1 MGKRI
6 ALVALVLVSVLV
18 GGWFYKNQHPARLE
32 TADVAQ
38 SEPFDFVGCQAR
50 LPDESPALAI
60 SFTQPI
66 DRSQNFDKL
75 ITVSDV
81 GASQTDDS
89 GQPVKVEG
97 DSPKK
102 ILQGSW
108 AVGTNPRTIYF
119 PYILPERA

>member
-18 GGWFYKNQHPARLE
+18 GGWFYKNQHPAHLE

-50 LPDESPALAI
+50 LLDESPALAI

-66 DRSQNFDKL
+66 DRSQN
-75 ITVSDV
+75 
-81 GASQTDDS
+81 
-89 GQPVKVEG
+89 
-97 DSPKK
+97 
-102 ILQGSW
+102 
-108 AVGTNPRTIYF
+108 
-119 PYILPERA
+119 